1 MDALAAFLAQVKKLG
16 LAQGQLLGF
25 LHVLIGRRISSE
37 GTLISA
43 GLAWRDLASWLKKMR
58 WEPEQARELGLDPD
72 ALPPRDRQR
81 FWYAVITRAGVDS
94 AAAREAGDRFAA
106 TLQSQGYEV
115 GPAPSGFGS

>member
-1 MDALAAFLAQVKKLG
+1 MDALAAFLAQVKKLS

-25 LHVLIGRRISSE
+25 FHVLIGRRISSE

-43 GLAWRDLASWLKKMR
+43 GQGWRDLANWLKKLR
-58 WEPEQARELGLDPD
+58 WDPEQVRELGLDPD

-94 AAAREAGDRFAA
+94 AAAREAGDRFAD
-106 TLQSQGYEV
+106 TLRKHGYEV
-115 GPAPSGFGS
+115 GPAPSAPS